1 METLAHN
8 RLAMFATS
16 RLMSRPAAVRV
27 VGAEMRKRYQ
37 KEK

>member
-1 METLAHN
+1 
-8 RLAMFATS
+8 MFATS

-27 VGAEMRKRYQ
+27 IGAEMRKRYE